1 MISEQEIDQ
10 VVAQSIE
17 QVKPLPKDLVLIDP
31 AQSEERKQAVRELL
45 TAQGLDVEFFSC
57 AEGMEIEHCLPEA
70 RRYWLDLSDEQ
81 VVELF
86 KYLPKMGSS
95 VPLALLPNDNNKN
108 AQSFFGITRK
118 LKEAVADGV
127 DKTKVVKAD
136 LLMCNGQI
144 VLASVV
150 LGEKLGARAMDDKQ
164 DAPFWKQAWLDW
176 KETYQAVKRSTP
188 QLFKIKTGKKQ
199 SINTAALS
207 IWVEPHSSSAA
218 ITRGLETNF
227 NFNDGRMNAVIF
239 APNSLMGYGWHWF
252 KSYVLGQR
260 QLTLLADTF
269 GLVQSNS
276 LRIKAQR
283 DVEFF
288 IDNQPHQAQEI
299 KLDVR
304 EQAIHLIPGRL
315 LADDDTT
322 RKTHKEVFKVQGLPR
337 DADAIEKV
345 GKPLPLFDQA
355 HEEDYKH
362 VFVELRQSALTTS
375 PYMVLMVLST
385 LLATFGLMANSTS
398 VVIGAMILAPL
409 MAPIVSLAMGMARG
423 EGGLTVSSIKTL
435 LIGLFLALMSAMVA
449 TWIVDIQYVTNEIAG
464 RLNPTLLDLGVA
476 VVSGIAGAYA
486 YAKSEVAK
494 TLAGVAIAVALVPP
508 LAVTGIGLGW
518 MDWSVIYGSFLLFIT
533 NLFGIAA
540 GAAITFW
547 VMGYTSFARAKK
559 GFGAS
564 TLIVGLLAIPLAF
577 AFWQMDQK
585 SSLTNSLEGMELVI
599 NDTAIR
605 LESVDVQWA
614 STPSV
619 KLNVVSSQTLSDEVF
634 DELAEALSIK
644 TGVEA
649 QYRFTPQLMR

>member
-1 MISEQEIDQ
+1 MISEQQIDQ
-10 VVAQSIE
+10 VVAQSVE
-17 QVKPLPKDLVLIDP
+17 RAKTLPKDLVLCDS
-31 AQSEERKQAVRELL
+31 AQSEARKQEILELL
-45 TAQGLDVEFFSC
+45 SAQGLTPEFFSC
-57 AEGMEIEHCLPEA
+57 EDQATLDQCLPDA
-70 RRYWLDLSDEQ
+70 RRYWLDLNDDQ
-81 VVELF
+81 VVALF
-86 KYLPKMGSS
+86 SVLTQSENK
-95 VPLALLPNDNNKN
+95 VPLALLPNDNNPN
-108 AQSFFGITRK
+108 AQQFFGITRK
-118 LKEAVADGV
+118 LKEAVIDGV
-127 DKTKVVKAD
+127 DKSKAIEAD
-136 LLMCNGQI
+136 LLFCNDQL
-144 VLASVV
+144 VLSSVV
-150 LGEKLGARAMDDKQ
+150 IGENLRVSQDDNNDQ
-164 DAPFWKQAWLDW
+164 SFYQRAWLDW
-176 KETYQAVKRSTP
+176 KETYQAVKTATP
-188 QLFKIKTGKKQ
+188 QLFKLQTAKNQT
-199 SINTAALS
+199 INTAALS
-207 IWVEPHSSSAA
+207 IWIEPHSSSAA

-260 QLTLLADTF
+260 QITLLTDTI
-269 GLVQSNS
+269 GLVQTHS
-276 LRIKAQR
+276 LTIKAQR
-283 DVEFF
+283 DVTYS
-288 IDNQPHQAQEI
+288 IDGQNHEASSLALKI
-299 KLDVR
+299 V
-304 EQAIHLIPGRL
+304 EQVVNIIPGRY
-315 LADDDTT
+315 LAEDDTS
-322 RKTHKEVFKVQGLPR
+322 RKTNKEVFKVQGLPR
-337 DADAIEKV
+337 DEDAIEKV
-345 GKPLPLFDQA
+345 GRPLPLFDQA

-362 VFVELRQSALTTS
+362 VFVELRQSALTSS

-423 EGGLTVSSIKTL
+423 EGSLTLASIKTL
-435 LIGLFLALMSAMVA
+435 LIGLLLALLSAMVA

-518 MDWSVIYGSFLLFIT
+518 MDWSVVYGSFLLFIT

-540 GAAITFW
+540 AAAITFW

-564 TLIVGLLAIPLAF
+564 ALIVGLIAIPLAF
-577 AFWQMDQK
+577 AFWQMGQK
-585 SSLTNSLEGMELVI
+585 SSLTNSLEGIELVI

-605 LESVDVQWA
+605 LESVDVQWGA
-614 STPSV
+614 NPSV
-619 KLNVVSSQTLSDEVF
+619 KLNVVSHHTLSDAVF
-634 DELAEALSIK
+634 DELAKALNSR

-649 QYRFTPQLMR
+649 QYRFTPQLIR